1 MNNTE
6 RPRWSARRIVLVAM
20 FTALALAA
28 GFAESRFPL
37 PFPGMRLGVANIFP
51 LTALLFFGPREAV
64 TVALL
69 RLLVAFFL
77 SGNVF
82 SFLCSAGGLALSL
95 PVTILL
101 HSRFR
106 DSLSVP
112 AISSAAAFA
121 FNFGQVS
128 AVAFAVRAAE
138 VFAYLPALLLCGAF
152 TGFAVGVLAE
162 NLRGRLSYFLAR

>member
-1 MNNTE
+1 MNNTSGF
-6 RPRWSARRIVLVAM
+6 RWSARRIALTAM

-37 PFPGMRLGVANIFP
+37 PLPGMRLGVANIFP

-64 TVALL
+64 TVALM
-69 RLLVAFFL
+69 RLIIAFFL
-77 SGNVF
+77 SGNAL
-82 SFLCSAGGLALSL
+82 SLLCGAGGLLLSL

-101 HSRFR
+101 YSRFR

-121 FNFGQVS
+121 FNVGQVS

-152 TGFAVGVLAE
+152 TGFAVGFLAE
-162 NLRGRLSYFLAR
+162 KLRGRLRYFLVR